1 MSPSDLS
8 SLEVALTRVEATIV
22 GRIDD
27 LVRRVDGFEK
37 KIDKHQYQINEL
49 EKEVYLWK
57 RIAAIV
63 GIIFPLFLKYMVP

>member
-1 MSPSDLS
+1 MSPTDLT

-27 LVRRVDGFEK
+27 LVRRVDGFER
-37 KIDKHQYQINEL
+37 KIDKHQLQITEL

-57 RIAAIV
+57 RIAAIGGV
-63 GIIFPLFLKYMVP
+63 IFPLILKYLVP

>member
-1 MSPSDLS
+1 MSPTDLTT
-8 SLEVALTRVEATIV
+8 LEVALTRVEATIV
-22 GRIDD
+22 GKIED

-37 KIDKHQYQINEL
+37 KIERHDVRINEL

-63 GIIFPLFLKYMVP
+63 GIVFPLFLKYMVP

>member
-1 MSPSDLS
+1 MSPSDLT
-8 SLEVALTRVEATIV
+8 SLEIALTRVEATIV